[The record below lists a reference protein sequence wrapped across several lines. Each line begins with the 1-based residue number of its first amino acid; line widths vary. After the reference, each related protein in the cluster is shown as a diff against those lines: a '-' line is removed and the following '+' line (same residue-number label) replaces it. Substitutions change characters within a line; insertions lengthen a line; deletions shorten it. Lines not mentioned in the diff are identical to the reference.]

1 MYLCKIYVGEGLV
14 GQGVVD
20 KYEQVDGAI
29 ADWWDNV
36 IFGEEFDKISQLEIK
51 AGEETYR
58 DEVIEQGMAEDNPGH
73 NEVSSRKT
81 DDQNLILAALTDD
94 MVRAE
99 HDHQHVDAVEDVHQ
113 LAECRHVEDVHVD
126 ISKYQNSTF
135 LYARGLGVIY
145 IDLRLVRVQA

>member
-1 MYLCKIYVGEGLV
+1 MYLFKIYVGEGLV

-58 DEVIEQGMAEDNPGH
+58 DEVIEQGMAEDNPRH
-73 NEVSSRKT
+73 NEVSSGKT
-81 DDQNLILAALTDD
+81 DDQNLFLVALTDD

-99 HDHQHVDAVEDVHQ
+99 HEHQHVDPVVDVHQ
-113 LAECRHVEDVHVD
+113 HIERRHVEHVHVD
-126 ISKYQNSTF
+126 ISK
-135 LYARGLGVIY
+135 
-145 IDLRLVRVQA
+145 DKK

>member
-58 DEVIEQGMAEDNPGH
+58 DEVIEQGIAEDNPRH
-73 NEVSSRKT
+73 NEVSSAKT
-81 DDQNLILAALTDD
+81 DDQNLFLVALTDD

-99 HDHQHVDAVEDVHQ
+99 HDYQHVDVVVDVDQ
-113 LAECRHVEDVHVD
+113 LAECRHVEHVHED
-126 ISKYQNSTF
+126 ISKYDNFIFS
-135 LYARGLGVIY
+135 
-145 IDLRLVRVQA
+145 